1 MIWHRAF
8 PTTSLTSRTCSL
20 LSASTALCCKPTAFR
35 TAGCATRDF
44 WACFAG
50 NNARPSWLKA
60 ATSPTRAKPGLL
72 LILPTVRN
80 WPKRSPGPSK
90 ERDRKLQIENA
101 KQHVLVT
108 GGAGFIGSHL
118 VQRLL
123 ADGKSVAVLDDL
135 STGSLENLSEVSAHP
150 ALRVVQSKISTCT
163 KLAQLVAEAESIY
176 HLAAAGGV
184 ELVMKSPIHV
194 LATNLHE
201 TEVLLEAAA
210 ATRVPVLLASTS
222 EGYGKS
228 QKPAFSE
235 EDDLLIG
242 PPHQMRW
249 SYACSKLVDEFL
261 ALAYAKTRY
270 LPVVIA
276 RLFNTVGPRQT
287 GRYGMVLPRFIAAA
301 RLGQPLKVHG
311 DGRQSR
317 CFCFVLDAVE
327 ALVRLQNCP
336 AARGQVFNVGGTEEI
351 SIHDLAGMVIEILG
365 SKSSID
371 LVPYSEAYEAG
382 FDDMRRRKP
391 VIDKLAR
398 AIQFRPATPLRAII
412 QRTAGA
418 AA

>member
-1 MIWHRAF
+1 M
-8 PTTSLTSRTCSL
+8 
-20 LSASTALCCKPTAFR
+20 
-35 TAGCATRDF
+35 
-44 WACFAG
+44 
-50 NNARPSWLKA
+50 
-60 ATSPTRAKPGLL
+60 
-72 LILPTVRN
+72 
-80 WPKRSPGPSK
+80 
-90 ERDRKLQIENA
+90 QIENA

-176 HLAAAGGV
+176 HLAAAVGV

-222 EGYGKS
+222 EVYGKS

-261 ALAYAKTRY
+261 ALAYAKTRS

-317 CFCFVLDAVE
+317 CFCFVLDTVE

-351 SIHDLAGMVIEILG
+351 TIHDLAGMVIEILG